1 MLRGGLGRVE
11 DSVFEC
17 RSFDLCS
24 VFSQEMASAFA
35 QTTVNKHLALSLC
48 RRPCNLM
55 VKEEATV
62 FRVWHFKSHDSA
74 CRSSC
79 SCMTDEL
86 MIVHGEYLQLEN
98 PHVCSSAIGRMFR
111 RSRCKARATWLKI
124 AWQIGRRQL
133 GVNWSAFRR
142 RAEKR
147 LKEGSKSSCCNQEPI
162 ITVFFPIEATFFD
175 HVNSVSHI

>member
-1 MLRGGLGRVE
+1 
-11 DSVFEC
+11 
-17 RSFDLCS
+17 
-24 VFSQEMASAFA
+24 
-35 QTTVNKHLALSLC
+35 
-48 RRPCNLM
+48 M

-74 CRSSC
+74 CSSSC

-86 MIVHGEYLQLEN
+86 MRVHGEYLQLEN
-98 PHVCSSAIGRMFR
+98 PHVCSSSIGRMFR
-111 RSRCKARATWLKI
+111 RSRCKAHATWLKI